1 MKRFRFCIGGVSI
14 VSIVSLLVLVLVM
27 ALVFASLMSCLVSC
41 DDGSSGSSRGSS
53 AGSGNGS
60 GTGTGLVSGGVSVSF
75 QLSLEDSISEVCFE
89 SESVKTIAPKPNLMN
104 VASYSVEGT
113 GPGSATFGPVHSKQ
127 SSVSVEGLASGQ
139 WSIVAKAYNQNGNEL
154 ALGKA
159 PCTLESGPNRV
170 DVVLDTL
177 TGEGS
182 IQLVFKWE
190 PSLSSCKD
198 IRFAIVLEDSQ
209 GVRRQEFLNAKTS
222 DCSLSFSKNL
232 AAGSYTLT
240 VRVSDDAGLSRGCAE
255 ALRVVANETSIG
267 VVNIEDCPAS
277 LEISIGGSIG
287 VPIPVYATCT
297 PTGTGFL
304 LSANCNPLPTGLA
317 ESDLKYRW
325 FRDGEAVGFSRDLK
339 VSSSGSM
346 SRYDVIVSCS
356 IAGTSGSATVTVN

>member
-1 MKRFRFCIGGVSI
+1 MKRFRFCIGAVSNLF
-14 VSIVSLLVLVLVM
+14 LLVSVVL
-27 ALVFASLMSCLVSC
+27 LVFMSIALVSC
-41 DDGSSGSSRGSS
+41 DDGSSGSSKGSN
-53 AGSGNGS
+53 NG
-60 GTGTGLVSGGVSVSF
+60 TSGGGGSVAGGTSVSF
-75 QLSLEDSISEVCFE
+75 QLSLDDSITKACSEDASGLEVGAN
-89 SESVKTIAPKPNLMN
+89 SGKTIAPKPNLMN
-104 VASYSVEGT
+104 VSSYSVEGI
-113 GPGSATFGPVHSKQ
+113 GPGNSAFGPVHSKQ
-127 SSVSVEGLASGQ
+127 SSVSVEGLVSGQ

-154 ALGKA
+154 AVGKA
-159 PCTLESGPNRV
+159 SCCLESGSNRV
-170 DVVLDTL
+170 DVILDTL

-182 IQLVFKWE
+182 IQLTFKWKA
-190 PSLSSCKD
+190 SISSCRD

-209 GVRRQEFLNAKTS
+209 GVRRQEFLDAKTS
-222 DCSLSFSKNL
+222 DCSLSFSKKL

-255 ALRVVANETSIG
+255 AIRVVANETSIG

-287 VPIPVYATCT
+287 IPIPVYATCT

-304 LSANCNPLPTGLA
+304 LSARCDTLPAGLA

-339 VSSSGSM
+339 VSSSGSS

-356 IAGTSGSATVTVN
+356 IAGTSGSATVAVN